1 MNKRNVRT
9 RKKNAYEEGQDEYD
23 IIKASFDIKI
33 IQERRFQNLKNN

>member
-9 RKKNAYEEGQDEYD
+9 RKKNAYEGQDEYD
-23 IIKASFDIKI
+23 IIKASLDIKI